1 MVWQGQT
8 SLLIKTGSPDI
19 LSQKN
24 TVIFN
29 IKILAKEQ
37 KYFIIMSGLVSGA
50 K

>member
-8 SLLIKTGSPDI
+8 SLLIKTGSTDI

-24 TVIFN
+24 TVIFSV
-29 IKILAKEQ
+29 KLLAKEE
-37 KYFIIMSGLVSGA
+37 KYFVIMSGLVSGA